1 MEGKLLQIAY
11 ALAGLVL
18 VGFGLACVFFGAD
31 FTDLSR
37 KVVMDSDVRGALT

>member
-31 FTDLSR
+31 FTDISR
-37 KVVMDSDVRGALT
+37 NVVRDSYVSGALT

>member
-1 MEGKLLQIAY
+1 MEGKLLQIAF

-18 VGFGLACVFFGAD
+18 VAFGLACVFFGAD

-37 KVVMDSDVRGALT
+37 NVVMDSCVRGALT

>member
-18 VGFGLACVFFGAD
+18 VGFGLACVFFSAD

-37 KVVMDSDVRGALT
+37 NVVMDSYVSGALT